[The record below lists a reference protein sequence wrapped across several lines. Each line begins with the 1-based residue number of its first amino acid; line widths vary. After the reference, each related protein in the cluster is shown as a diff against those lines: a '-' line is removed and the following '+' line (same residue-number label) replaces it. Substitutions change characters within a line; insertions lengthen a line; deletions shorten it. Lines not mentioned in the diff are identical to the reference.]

1 MSKAAKREESNH
13 GIASL
18 AVAEAHK
25 TDVGR
30 RIARI
35 DPKVTDELGLS
46 AGDAIEISAGKK
58 KATVINWPA
67 YSEDYGKGLIRIYG
81 YSRNRLD
88 IGINDRVDLR
98 RVEIRIA
105 KSLTLAPTEPLRITG
120 AEDYLV
126 GILEGQIVTKGDTI
140 PLSIMGQRVDL
151 VVIATNPA
159 GAVTIS
165 QSTQISIS
173 EQVAKDALNEGL
185 PTVTYED
192 VGGLGQEVQKVREMI
207 DLPLRH
213 PELFRGWA

>member
-35 DPKVTDELGLS
+35 DPVTDELGLS

-67 YSEDYGKGLIRIYG
+67 YSEDYGKGLIRIDG
-81 YSRNRLD
+81 YTRNRLD

-98 RVEIRIA
+98 RGEIRTA
-105 KSLTLAPTEPLRITG
+105 KSISLAPTEPLRITG
-120 AEDYLV
+120 AEDSPV

-159 GAVTIS
+159 GVVTIS

-173 EQVAKDALNEGL
+173 EQVAKDALSEGL

-192 VGGLGQEVQKVREMI
+192 VGG
-207 DLPLRH
+207 
-213 PELFRGWA
+213 